1 MSKVKA
7 YIHLDMYEKD
17 GEVHINSSGNG
28 NPEDLIVL
36 ISYLLQ
42 DQPELVKIAQDKTLT
57 DELKKEMQ

>member
-17 GEVHINSSGNG
+17 GDVHINSAGNG
-28 NPEDLIVL
+28 NPEDLVLL

-42 DQPELVKIAQDKTLT
+42 DQPDLVKIAQNKTLT